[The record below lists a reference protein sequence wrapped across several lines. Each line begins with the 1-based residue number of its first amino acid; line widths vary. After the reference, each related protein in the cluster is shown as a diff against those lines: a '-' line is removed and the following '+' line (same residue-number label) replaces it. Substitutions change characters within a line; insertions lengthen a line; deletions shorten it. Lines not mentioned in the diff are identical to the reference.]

1 MTKYFFPYCFSPLS
15 ACLLI
20 LIYLS
25 TKRLLFTYFFLFM
38 AAPVAYK
45 GSRAR
50 GHIRATDG
58 AYATAMVTPDL
69 KCIYNLLCSL

>member
-1 MTKYFFPYCFSPLS
+1 
-15 ACLLI
+15 
-20 LIYLS
+20 
-25 TKRLLFTYFFLFM
+25 M